1 MNADDQHTND
11 EQPVGHTG
19 FVALVGRPN
28 VGKSTLLNRVLGFKL
43 AIVSDR
49 PQTTRNRVLGIHNQ
63 GADQLIIVD
72 TPGLHRSRANLN
84 RFMIKEALEG
94 LAGVDVVLMLTEVD
108 PRRLNNS
115 GAGAPLEL
123 TKEDAF
129 VLEQIEIHRPG
140 VPVIIVVNKVDRVRD
155 HALLLPLMAG
165 WAEKGFNEILPISAL
180 KGDGVDRLIARVMEL
195 LPLGPRLY
203 PEEMFTDR
211 AERFLAAELIREQ
224 VFLGCRQ
231 EVPYATGVE
240 VTSFSERPNKGDV
253 VIEAIIHVERES
265 QKGILIGK
273 KGAMIK
279 KIGSAAREEIS
290 AVIQCP
296 VHLKLNVHVQRD
308 WTHSE
313 AGRRRLGYDS

>member
-1 MNADDQHTND
+1 MNPDEHTPPP

-28 VGKSTLLNRVLGFKL
+28 VGKSTLLNRALGFKL
-43 AIVSDR
+43 AIVSNR
-49 PQTTRNRVLGIHNQ
+49 PQTTRNRVLGIHNKDN
-63 GADQLIIVD
+63 DQLIIVD

-94 LAGVDVVLMLTEVD
+94 LAGVDCVLMLTEVN
-108 PRRLNNS
+108 PQRLNAAND
-115 GAGAPLEL
+115 GAPLEL
-123 TKEDAF
+123 TKEDQF
-129 VLEQIEIHRPG
+129 VLEQVEIHRPG
-140 VPVIIVVNKVDRVRD
+140 VPVIIVINKVDRVRERER
-155 HALLLPLMAG
+155 LLPLIAG
-165 WAEKGFNEILPISAL
+165 WAERGFQEIVPISAL
-180 KGDGVDRLIARVMEL
+180 KGDGVDRLISRVIEL
-195 LPLGPRLY
+195 LPQGPRLY
-203 PEEMFTDR
+203 PEEMYTDR

-240 VTSFSERPNKGDV
+240 VVSFNERPKTGDV
-253 VIEAIIHVERES
+253 VIEAIIHVERDS
-265 QKGILIGK
+265 QKGILIGR
-273 KGAMIK
+273 KGTMIK

-296 VHLKLNVHVQRD
+296 VHLKLSVHVEKD
-308 WTHSE
+308 WTRSE